1 VVSGLSAAELAIQA
15 GCSEHDVRRLAS
27 LGILSA
33 AREPFRASDVQR
45 IRFTT
50 GLEEAGISLELV
62 ARGLAEGEM
71 SLAGLDA
78 AFPDPPSFSTRT
90 YGELAREAGVPFDD
104 LRRVTLELGLPHP
117 QADDPVREDDARMLS
132 AFLLGW
138 KPVEREAVVQ
148 LARVVGSSLRTLVES
163 YVRIIGP
170 AFARHFE
177 TLELPVEERARSVG
191 EIGRRTREL
200 LEAVTA
206 WIVRRHLE
214 HGITQSAVEN
224 IENAFQRLGYRPPQP
239 PRVPAIAFLDLTGFT
254 ALAEEHGDERA
265 AALAARLGEL
275 VQERAAAHGGR
286 PVKWLGDGVMF
297 HFAEPSGAVAAALS
311 IVEGAPTR
319 GLPPARVGVNA
330 GPVVFRD
337 GDYFGR
343 TVNVAARIA
352 DYARPGEVL
361 VSEEVQSR
369 AESQFTFEPLGPTA
383 LKGIVEAVILYRAG
397 RGPG

>member
-1 VVSGLSAAELAIQA
+1 MSGLSAAELAAQA
-15 GCSEHDVRRLAS
+15 GCSEGDVRRLAS
-27 LGILSA
+27 LGILSTA
-33 AREPFRASDVQR
+33 QEPFGQSDVQR

-62 ARGLAEGEM
+62 ARGIAEGEM

-78 AFPDPPSFSTRT
+78 IFPDPSSFSRRT
-90 YGELAREAGVPFDD
+90 YGELAREAGLSFDD

-117 QADDPVREDDARMLS
+117 RADDPVREDDARMLS

-138 KPVEREAVVQ
+138 TPVLGEEVVQ
-148 LARVVGSSLRTLVES
+148 LARVVGGSLRSLVDS
-163 YVRIIGP
+163 YVRVIGP
-170 AFARHFE
+170 AFARRFE
-177 TLELPVEERARSVG
+177 TMDLPVEQRARSVG
-191 EIGRRTREL
+191 ETGRQTREL
-200 LEAVTA
+200 LEDVTA
-206 WIVRRHLE
+206 WLIRRQLE

-224 IENAFQRLGYRPPQP
+224 IENNFERLGYRPPRP

-254 ALAEEHGDERA
+254 ALAEEHGDESA

-275 VQERAAAHGGR
+275 VQERSAAHGGH

-297 HFAEPSGAVAAALS
+297 HFTEPSGAVGAALS
-311 IVEGAPTR
+311 IVEDAPAR

-330 GPVVFRD
+330 GPVVLRD

-343 TVNVAARIA
+343 TVNLAARIA

-361 VSEEVQSR
+361 VSEEVQGR
-369 AESQFTFEPLGPTA
+369 AESRFTFEPLGPTA
-383 LKGIVEAVILYRAG
+383 LKGIVDDVSLYRAG
-397 RGPG
+397 PREG